1 MTTDLID
8 TTAAEKRV
16 PPKRRRTV
24 VHTREEHAE
33 HLHRGAGG
41 FSSISKLSGRLL
53 RKTIEAVTAEDAKPT
68 QAAVA
73 NALQAARMIQESTPE
88 FKTNFEPGQLS
99 PQQIREYL
107 LPTAKAMILQDV
119 MFREQLLADPEVQA
133 SLRQH
138 LGITVIQAPRV
149 GAQEGPPDVR

>member
-1 MTTDLID
+1 MTTD
-8 TTAAEKRV
+8 TTEIITERRV
-16 PPKRRRTV
+16 PPKRRNTIVR
-24 VHTREEHAE
+24 TREEHSE
-33 HLHRGAGG
+33 LLHRGAGG

-53 RKTIEAVTAEDAKPT
+53 RKTIESVTADGAEPT

-73 NALQAARMIQESTPE
+73 NALKAAQMIQESTPE
-88 FKTNFEPGQLS
+88 FKTDFVPGQLS

-119 MFREQLLADPEVQA
+119 TFREQLLTDPDVQA
-133 SLRQH
+133 ALRQH
-138 LGITVIQAPRV
+138 LGITVIPSARI